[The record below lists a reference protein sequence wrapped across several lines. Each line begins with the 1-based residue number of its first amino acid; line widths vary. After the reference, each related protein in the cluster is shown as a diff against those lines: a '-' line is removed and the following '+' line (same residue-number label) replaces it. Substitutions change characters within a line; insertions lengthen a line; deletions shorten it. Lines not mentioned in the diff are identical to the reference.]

1 MVLKCLHA
9 NDVLAGEPRDGGLIL
24 LDEPRPLVILVA
36 GLLVDEADQ
45 RLQLHLL
52 HNRLQVKCELLS
64 IADYGV
70 VVEYHDLQGIR
81 SFSKLTYYRGG

>member
-24 LDEPRPLVILVA
+24 LDEPRPLVILFA
-36 GLLVDEADQ
+36 GLLVDETDQ

-52 HNRLQVKCELLS
+52 HNRLQVKRKILS
-64 IADYGV
+64 ITYYGV
-70 VVEYHDLQGIR
+70 VVQYHDL
-81 SFSKLTYYRGG
+81 